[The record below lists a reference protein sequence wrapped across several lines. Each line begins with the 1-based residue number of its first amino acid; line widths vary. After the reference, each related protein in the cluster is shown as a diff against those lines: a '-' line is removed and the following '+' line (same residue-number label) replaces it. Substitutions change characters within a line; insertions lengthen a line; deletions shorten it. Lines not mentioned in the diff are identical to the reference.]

1 MYIKHC
7 TETNELLKIYLTAEE
22 RALLNYKI
30 ALPPELGN
38 LVRDTYHQV
47 TAEEFLSSQIDENGY
62 PIYPSGRRVPI
73 SWLSSPYQCRNWI
86 KASPVNRLLL
96 VHRRPILKPR
106 MPYDFE
112 RVLIRISLGIS

>member
-7 TETNELLKIYLTAEE
+7 SETNELLKIYLTAEE

-30 ALPPELGN
+30 ALPPELAA
-38 LVRDTYHQV
+38 LIRDTYHKV
-47 TAEEFLSSQIDENGY
+47 GLGEFLSDEINEDGY

-73 SWLSSPYQCRNWI
+73 SWLSSPYQCRSWL
-86 KASPVNRLLL
+86 KDSPANRLLII
-96 VHRRPILKPR
+96 HRRPILKPK

-112 RVLIRISLGIS
+112 RVLIRTSLGLG